1 MSVTGAGRSRECFS
15 SAATR
20 GVGDNGRFRDLMHV
34 SVVSKCNRMSMDDD
48 KTNTEI
54 WYCNYCKII
63 VTNGDMKFIDKNKI
77 QRLLTGFSSGC
88 PLTGA

>member
-1 MSVTGAGRSRECFS
+1 MLP
-15 SAATR
+15 
-20 GVGDNGRFRDLMHV
+20 D
-34 SVVSKCNRMSMDDD
+34 MDDD

-63 VTNGDMKFIDKNKI
+63 VTNGNVNFIDKNKI
-77 QRLLTGFSSGC
+77 QRLLKGFSLEC

>member
-1 MSVTGAGRSRECFS
+1 MQGIDGRLREL
-15 SAATR
+15 AQLTINT
-20 GVGDNGRFRDLMHV
+20 VLLLDV
-34 SVVSKCNRMSMDDD
+34 DDD

-63 VTNGDMKFIDKNKI
+63 VTKGDVKLIDKTKI
-77 QRLLTGFSSGC
+77 QMLLIGFSFGC

>member
-1 MSVTGAGRSRECFS
+1 
-15 SAATR
+15 
-20 GVGDNGRFRDLMHV
+20 MHV

-88 PLTGA
+88 PFTELKNKGKVEIVSLPSVRGRLRE